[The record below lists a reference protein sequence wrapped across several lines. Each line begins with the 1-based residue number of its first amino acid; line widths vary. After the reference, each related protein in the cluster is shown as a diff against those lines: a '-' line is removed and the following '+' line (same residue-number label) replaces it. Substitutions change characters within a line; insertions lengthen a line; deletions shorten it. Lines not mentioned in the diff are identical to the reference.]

1 MSDHGL
7 PEYKKIMTEILRLM
21 KEHLA
26 TVADITDPADPR
38 WKQIVESFERI
49 EREAPESLKRYAGD
63 MVLLHVDE
71 LERKWRK

>member
-26 TVADITDPADPR
+26 TVADIADPADPR

-49 EREAPESLKRYAGD
+49 EESAPESLKRYAGD

-71 LERKWRK
+71 LERKWRR

>member
-1 MSDHGL
+1 MD
-7 PEYKKIMTEILRLM
+7 EAKAYYKIVTEIWKAFRT
-21 KEHLA
+21 HLA

-38 WKQIVESFERI
+38 WKQIVESFEQI
-49 EREAPESLKRYAGD
+49 EEGAPEHMKRYAGD

>member
-1 MSDHGL
+1 MD
-7 PEYKKIMTEILRLM
+7 EAKAYYKIVTEIWKAFRTY
-21 KEHLA
+21 LA

-49 EREAPESLKRYAGD
+49 EEGAPESLKRYAGD

>member
-21 KEHLA
+21 KEHLV

-38 WKQIVESFERI
+38 WKQIAESFERI
-49 EREAPESLKRYAGD
+49 EEGAPESLKRYAGD